1 MPHMLKRLCVFVAVV
16 CLAAPAFAL
25 AAQIDYQNSTVG
37 IDKAEIEADGIEY
50 AIVTV
55 VLRDMNLGSVVGAN
69 VTLQSSRGSE
79 DTITILNNVTDLF
92 GRAKF
97 KITSLKKGGSV
108 FTAIVDG
115 QALVRQAALSVS
127 GGIAVALNDGD
138 LIKIPDDGDPLTQ
151 SDTAVYY
158 YAKDGKRYVFPN
170 EKTYFTWYPS
180 FSNVKIIPLDQ
191 MSLIPIGGNVTY
203 RPGTRMLKFQTDV
216 KTYVVSRGGILRWL
230 KDESV
235 AQGIFGA
242 NWNQYIDDIPESFY
256 VNYEFGEPVAN
267 SLDYVPD
274 IVRNSVQ
281 SIGVDKSIQ

>member
-1 MPHMLKRLCVFVAVV
+1 MPHMLKRLCVFVAAV

-79 DTITILNNVTDLF
+79 DVITVLHNVTDLF

>member
-1 MPHMLKRLCVFVAVV
+1 MLKRLCVFVAAV

-79 DTITILNNVTDLF
+79 DVITVLHNVTDLF

-127 GGIAVALNDGD
+127 GGIAVALQDGD

>member
-1 MPHMLKRLCVFVAVV
+1 MLKRLCVFVAVV

>member
-1 MPHMLKRLCVFVAVV
+1 MLKRLCVFVAAV